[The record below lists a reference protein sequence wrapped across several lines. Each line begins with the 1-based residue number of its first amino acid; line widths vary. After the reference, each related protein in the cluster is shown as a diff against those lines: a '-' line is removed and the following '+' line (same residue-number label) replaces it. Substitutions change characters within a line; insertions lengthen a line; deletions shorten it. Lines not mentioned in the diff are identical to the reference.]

1 MTRRTL
7 TPKQERFCEEYL
19 VDLAPRAAAARAGL
33 SPGTGSQLMA
43 HPKVLARIEELKAAR
58 SARVNLKADDVLA
71 GLHAEATKGD
81 MNEPNP
87 SRIRAW
93 ELIGKHL
100 GMFVDRK
107 QLSIKRIED
116 MTEAELAMLVGEEGE

>member
-7 TPKQERFCEEYL
+7 TPRQERFCEEFI
-19 VDLAPRAAAARAGL
+19 VDLDVGAAAERAGYA
-33 SPGTGSQLMA
+33 SPGNLMA
-43 HPKVLARIEELKAAR
+43 HPMVLARIAELKAAR
-58 SARVNLKADDVLA
+58 SARVSLKADDVLA

-81 MNEPNP
+81 MNDPNP

-116 MTEAELAMLVGEEGE
+116 MTEAELAMLVGEGAE